1 MIRLIMHLRSTRPA
15 MLRLLSLL
23 LAAMV
28 SPAAFAQVSFKR
40 DIRPI
45 LSDNCFYC
53 HGPDGN
59 HREADLRLDTQ
70 EGALTAIEAG
80 KPDESELLRRLVS
93 HDLDERMP
101 PPKSNKQLTAEQI
114 NLLRQWIAEGAPW
127 EAHWSFTPLSAPP
140 VPIATAS
147 TRAASTRTAST
158 ATPLTATPLTAA
170 ALTSG
175 TIRNPIDAFV
185 QTQLDARGWHAADEA
200 DRRTLIRRV
209 TLDLTGLPPTKP
221 EVDAFLSDSS
231 PTAYER
237 VVDRLLQ
244 SSAFGERMAWD
255 WLDAAR
261 YADTNGYQ
269 GDNERTMWPWRDW
282 VVQAFNK
289 NMPYDQFTVWQ
300 LAGDLLPEATLE
312 QKLATGFLRNHM
324 INGEGGRIAE
334 ENRVDY
340 VMDMTET
347 VGTVWMGLTL
357 NCCRCH
363 DHKFDP
369 LRQRDYYQLF
379 AFFNQTPVDGGGG
392 NPQTPPVLPVP
403 SREQQSRLDE
413 IDQQISAVDRKLK
426 SRAAELA
433 AQFHD
438 WEQSQRESLRQNPSP
453 WRVSQVAKATATHQK
468 LEVLADQSLL
478 ASGETVAND
487 SYEVE
492 LHPGESSMA
501 SLRLEALQHES
512 LPNGGLSRWPGGN
525 FVLTSF
531 EVYLRAANST
541 ERRRLK
547 ISDAKATFEQG
558 ELKVKT
564 ALDDDPKTGWGVWEG
579 HAVDRSHSAV
589 FYFKEPLWLAETD
602 RLLVVLKHE
611 SQHAQHMLGRF
622 RLSTS
627 ASETA
632 EFEETDPKFEAALK
646 KTETDRDQLDRA
658 LLTARQQ
665 RGDQSYL
672 AIQAERRAL
681 DDARKAVM
689 AAVPNVMVMAQ
700 RPQPRETT
708 MLSRGLYNQP
718 GEKVEP
724 QVPVSLPALCNEF
737 PADRLAL
744 AKWLVSSEQPLT
756 ARVVVNRFWQ
766 QFFGGGLVKTVEDF
780 GSQGEVPR
788 YLDLLDWLSTD
799 FRDSGWN
806 VKHLVRLLVTSHT
819 YRQSSQLGGSA
830 LAADDPD
837 NRWLTRGPRFRMPSW
852 MLRDQALAAS
862 GLLVNSMGGPSVNS
876 YQPEGIWEEATFGLK
891 KYQRG
896 AGDALYRR
904 SLYTFWRRIIG
915 PTMFFDN
922 ASRQVCTVKVVRTN
936 TPLQALFTLNDVTFI
951 EAARALAS
959 KSLLDEANSIQ
970 ARIDLIFQQ
979 ILARPSSDKEAA
991 VLIAALE
998 RSRQQFTAQ
1007 PDQADALLAVGE
1019 STPPAQINRVELAS
1033 WTALCLAVL
1042 NLDEALTKE

>member
-1 MIRLIMHLRSTRPA
+1 MIRLLMHQRFVQLDLHLL
-15 MLRLLSLL
+15 LRLLSLVFL
-23 LAAMV
+23 VYSEQVA
-28 SPAAFAQVSFKR
+28 SAQVSFKR

-45 LSDNCFYC
+45 LSDNCFHC
-53 HGPDGN
+53 HGPDAN
-59 HREADLRLDTQ
+59 HREADLRLDTE
-70 EGALTAIEAG
+70 EGARTAMEVG
-80 KPDESELLRRLVS
+80 KPDESELFRRLVS

-114 NLLRQWIAEGAPW
+114 ELLRQWISAGAPW
-127 EAHWSFTPLSAPP
+127 EAHWSFTPLVAPS
-140 VPIATAS
+140 VPGSEKLGSETVH
-147 TRAASTRTAST
+147 
-158 ATPLTATPLTAA
+158 
-170 ALTSG
+170 
-175 TIRNPIDAFV
+175 NPIDAFV
-185 QTQLDARGWHAADEA
+185 QSQLGAHGWQAAAEA

-209 TLDLTGLPPTKP
+209 TLDLTGLPPTKS

-231 PTAYER
+231 PTAYEK

-244 SSAFGERMAWD
+244 SSAYGERMAWD

-282 VVQAFNK
+282 VVKAFNE
-289 NMPYDQFTVWQ
+289 NLPFDQFTVWQ
-300 LAGDLLPEATLE
+300 LAGDMLPDATNE

-369 LRQRDYYQLF
+369 IRQQEYYQLF

-403 SREQQSRLDE
+403 SRDQQSRLDE
-413 IDQQISAVDRKLK
+413 IDQQAKTLDGKLAT
-426 SRAAELA
+426 RAAELA
-433 AQFHD
+433 EQFTA
-438 WEQSQRESLRQNPSP
+438 WEQTQRDALRENPSP
-453 WRVSQVAKATATHQK
+453 WRVAQVAKASATHQK
-468 LEVLADQSLL
+468 LDVLADQSVL
-478 ASGETVAND
+478 ASGAAVPND
-487 SYEVE
+487 SYEIE
-492 LHPGESSMA
+492 LRPDGTSMA
-501 SLRLEALQHES
+501 ALRLETLQHES
-512 LPNGGLSRWPGGN
+512 LPDGGLSRWTGGN

-531 EVYLRAANST
+531 EVHLKST
-541 ERRRLK
+541 ESKERRKLK
-547 ISDAKATFEQG
+547 MSDAKATFEQG
-558 ELKVKT
+558 DLKIKT

-579 HAVDRSHSAV
+579 HPVKRPHSAI
-589 FYFKEPLWLAETD
+589 FYFKEPVRLAETD
-602 RLLVVLKHE
+602 RLHVVLKFE
-611 SQHAQHMLGRF
+611 SQHAQHMIGRL

-632 EFEETDPKFEAALK
+632 GFDESDPQFAAALNK
-646 KTETDRDQLDRA
+646 DEAERDKTERA
-658 LLTARQQ
+658 LLIARQQ
-665 RGDQSYL
+665 RSDRYYS
-672 AIQAERRAL
+672 AIQAERRGV
-681 DDARKAVM
+681 DEARKSVVGT
-689 AAVPNVMVMAQ
+689 VPNVMIMAQ
-700 RPQPRETT
+700 RPQPRDT
-708 MLSRGLYNQP
+708 MILNRGLYNQP
-718 GEKVEP
+718 GAKVEA
-724 QVPVSLPALCNEF
+724 QVPASLPAL
-737 PADRLAL
+737 PSDLAADRLAL

-766 QFFGGGLVKTVEDF
+766 QFFGVGLVKTVEDF

-788 YLDLLDWLSTD
+788 YLDLLDWVSAD

-806 VKHLVRLLVTSHT
+806 VKHLIKTLVTSHT
-819 YRQSSQLGGSA
+819 YRQSSHQAGSA
-830 LAADDPD
+830 LAAEDPD
-837 NRWLTRGPRFRMPSW
+837 NRWLARGPRFRMPSW

-862 GLLVNSMGGPSVNS
+862 GLLVDSMGGVAVNG

-896 AGDALYRR
+896 NGDALYRR
-904 SLYTFWRRIIG
+904 SLYTFWRRIVG

-936 TPLQALFTLNDVTFI
+936 TPLQALFTLNDITFV
-951 EAARALAS
+951 EAARALA
-959 KSLLDEANSIQ
+959 ANCLRGDGG
-970 ARIDLIFQQ
+970 ARERINWVFQQ
-979 ILARPSSDKEAA
+979 VLARPSSDKEAT
-991 VLIAALE
+991 VLLAALE
-998 RSRQQFTAQ
+998 RSRQQFAAE
-1007 PDQADALLAVGE
+1007 PDQAKALLAVGE
-1019 STPPAQINRVELAS
+1019 SALPGEIDRIELAS